1 MNNFFL
7 FRSRILVKVLVF
19 CKDASKTFPFTWK
32 QTDKEGMILQLWC
45 LLGVG
50 GVGPAVHV
58 MRHMRRRV
66 GSTFN
71 GSRILELKL
80 GLEF

>member
-1 MNNFFL
+1 
-7 FRSRILVKVLVF
+7 
-19 CKDASKTFPFTWK
+19 
-32 QTDKEGMILQLWC
+32 MILQLWC

>member
-7 FRSRILVKVLVF
+7 FRSRILLKVLVF
-19 CKDASKTFPFTWK
+19 CKDASKTFWK
-32 QTDKEGMILQLWC
+32 QTDKKGMILQLWC

-50 GVGPAVHV
+50 GVGPAVYV

>member
-19 CKDASKTFPFTWK
+19 CKDASKTFWK